1 LLLRPSLHGRLRL
14 HRRLRGRSGCA
25 RRGALIAT
33 LGAEIEFF
41 LRAAQLLFELL
52 IAELQLLDLAG
63 EHAHLVLDLVEA
75 HHDIGGRHL
84 RGRRGRKGAAKRDQN
99 GGRDNT
105 KHEDAATHIGKAA
118 LS

>member
-1 LLLRPSLHGRLRL
+1 M
-14 HRRLRGRSGCA
+14 HRRLRGGA
-25 RRGALIAT
+25 RRGAGIAALIAT
-33 LGAEIEFF
+33 LGSEIEFF
-41 LRAAQLLFELL
+41 LRAAQLLLELL

-84 RGRRGRKGAAKRDQN
+84 RGAQGSQGRSASAIRAADVTVRDM
-99 GGRDNT
+99 GIT
-105 KHEDAATHIGKAA
+105 ATHTGKAA